1 MFHEGGGI
9 VHSRFFKCCYSSQ
22 VATNLVRR
30 CEATGRCV
38 GSSDETTN
46 GKPILNSEVRNLVYQ
61 VDMDSQPRRICCG
74 FPGRT
79 FSENWDVPNR
89 NVKEKPLEDE
99 AYGPVVRCKG
109 MPPPMDKEYHVP
121 ETLPSKLDQNNL
133 FSNPFPPGS
142 NHSDS
147 PSNHP
152 QKSALCLPPRQIP
165 HIVFYRLCHLLIINQ
180 TGFSYCL

>member
-9 VHSRFFKCCYSSQ
+9 VHSRFFKCSYSSQ
-22 VATNLVRR
+22 VAANLVRR

-79 FSENWDVPNR
+79 FSENWTFPTVTLR
-89 NVKEKPLEDE
+89 RSHWKIK
-99 AYGPVVRCKG
+99 
-109 MPPPMDKEYHVP
+109 PMDLWYDVKVCRHQLTRNIMSQRPSQANLIKTIYFP
-121 ETLPSKLDQNNL
+121 IRSLPDRITRIPQATTHRRARSA
-133 FSNPFPPGS
+133 FHPGRS
-142 NHSDS
+142 RTSYS
-147 PSNHP
+147 IG
-152 QKSALCLPPRQIP
+152 SAI
-165 HIVFYRLCHLLIINQ
+165 
-180 TGFSYCL
+180 SSS